1 MVARESKNVSIVEKF
16 GCHKRAERLLLR
28 RTVQRAAAVHESV
41 PGTDCV
47 AEVCGYRSEAA
58 ASISRDGSH
67 HPLFAER

>member
-1 MVARESKNVSIVEKF
+1 MKLLTILAVLAALFF
-16 GCHKRAERLLLR
+16 GLKSDISRGPSCA
-28 RTVQRAAAVHESV
+28 
-41 PGTDCV
+41 DCV